1 VVLGSGA
8 VALAAAVGVEVF
20 RVAPQEA
27 AVFQAEVAIAASVAA
42 AQAATGSRLVPKLM
56 KVKHFLDRLEH
67 DRIAAAIR
75 NAEEKSSGQI
85 VVFIT
90 HRRPKDALALARKSF
105 RKLKLHRT
113 QKRNGVL
120 IMVAPAAQKVAIYGD
135 AAVNT
140 KADNAFWAEVIR
152 QMQPDLKKGEFTAA
166 VIGAVEKVG
175 SVLATHFP
183 PDSSSPRNEISDE
196 VVED

>member
-1 VVLGSGA
+1 
-8 VALAAAVGVEVF
+8 VEVF
-20 RVAPQEA
+20 RGVARQEA
-27 AVFQAEVAIAASVAA
+27 AVFLAEVAIAASVAA
-42 AQAATGSRLVPKLM
+42 ERAGIGSRLVPELM

-75 NAEEKSSGQI
+75 KAEEKSSGQI

-135 AAVNT
+135 TAVDT
-140 KADNAFWAEVIR
+140 KADNAFWAGVIQ

-175 SVLATHFP
+175 SVLAAHFP
-183 PDSSSPRNEISDE
+183 PDSSGPRNEISDE